1 MVLCMILRNPNEG
14 PNDVDHIWP
23 EYDLDERQYLTQTP
37 SMATDFETEDLL
49 RRYRFW
55 ADEFYDHV
63 IFKEDDTES
72 TAILDYTIPGT
83 SI

>member
-1 MVLCMILRNPNEG
+1 MYGRNPNEG

-23 EYDLDERQYLTQTP
+23 EYDLDERQYLTQPP
-37 SMATDFETEDLL
+37 SMATDSETEDLL

-63 IFKEDDTES
+63 IFKEDYIRS
-72 TAILDYTIPGT
+72 QAILDYTTLGT
-83 SI
+83 SIRKLW